1 MHRASAANAQSSLP
15 SPRCNTSWR
24 TISMMNFPNA
34 ERVLAS
40 VGGLALFALNEVRMF
55 HSLPRMPD
63 PGNGKTH
70 AASIQIMDA
79 AAPVYLSS
87 VDLTVRW
94 SLAALVVA
102 LCVWAL
108 AETFEKHPQAAE

>member
-1 MHRASAANAQSSLP
+1 MSS
-15 SPRCNTSWR
+15 
-24 TISMMNFPNA
+24 IFPNA

-55 HSLPRMPD
+55 HSLPRAPE
-63 PGNGKTH
+63 PGAGQTH
-70 AASIQIMDA
+70 AIAIQIMDA

-87 VDLTVRW
+87 VDLAVRW
-94 SLAALVVA
+94 GLAGLVVA

-108 AETFEKHPQAAE
+108 AETFEKHAQPAE